1 MKKILSILVFASFS
15 IIAFCQSKGII
26 QPQLEGYQQND
37 LVKYDDFIKNG
48 KLTVNNKE
56 YNVVGFTLMVWAGV
70 VQEYKSD
77 SCTITD
83 EMKKILTELKSKGF
97 KTSKIYFHD
106 IKIKNSKGKIKTT
119 GDLFYKL
126 KLD

>member
-1 MKKILSILVFASFS
+1 MKKPLTIIVFSTIAT
-15 IIAFCQSKGII
+15 IAFCQSKETI
-26 QPQLEGYQQND
+26 QPQLEGYKQNEI
-37 LVKYDDFIKNG
+37 VKYDDFIKNG
-48 KLTVNNKE
+48 KLTVNSDE
-56 YNVVGFTLMVWAGV
+56 YKVVGFTLMVWAGV

-77 SCTITD
+77 TCTITD
-83 EMKKILTELKSKGF
+83 EMRRILEELKSKGF

>member
-1 MKKILSILVFASFS
+1 MKKILTIIAFATISA
-15 IIAFCQSKGII
+15 IAFCQTKEAV
-26 QPQLEGYQQND
+26 QPQLEGYKQND
-37 LVKYDDFIKNG
+37 TVKFDDFIKNG
-48 KLTVNNKE
+48 KLTVNSEE
-56 YNVVGFTLMVWAGV
+56 YKVVGFTLMVWAGF

-83 EMKKILTELKSKGF
+83 EMRKVLEELKSKGF

-119 GDLFYKL
+119 GDLIYKL
-126 KLD
+126 KLN

>member
-1 MKKILSILVFASFS
+1 MKKPLTIIVFTTIAT
-15 IIAFCQSKGII
+15 IAFCQSKETI
-26 QPQLEGYQQND
+26 QPQLEGYKQNEI
-37 LVKYDDFIKNG
+37 VKYDDFIKNG
-48 KLTVNNKE
+48 KLTVNSDE
-56 YNVVGFTLMVWAGV
+56 YKVVGFTLMVWAGV

-77 SCTITD
+77 TCTITD
-83 EMKKILTELKSKGF
+83 EMRRILEELKSKGF